1 MKVCAH
7 TDRKEYCKLIII
19 NIKNDAQDFEKLHV
33 VEYIENST
41 GSLITYCTV
50 PLVLCCFY
58 CIYTNLPHLTRI
70 YYRDTQQSDEVG
82 AMVRLRRCISI
93 PFS

>member
-1 MKVCAH
+1 MYVEVPFVIDETWKQFNICQEHASEICAH
-7 TDRKEYCKLIII
+7 TDMKEYCKLIII

-50 PLVLCCFY
+50 PLVLCCVFIEY
-58 CIYTNLPHLTRI
+58 ILIYHT
-70 YYRDTQQSDEVG
+70 
-82 AMVRLRRCISI
+82 
-93 PFS
+93 